1 MVFLAHRNRKLMMRR
16 GYPEYFVPL
25 VFTFLACS
33 YIMFPMWVQLAV
45 TVLCMA
51 AGRLYPGCI
60 CIALSKT
67 SARCDQIVPTVRHT
81 TTHSDT
87 PTPRAVCKVVTRDT
101 YDTGHIAHSKCLLVC
116 KLVTHD
122 TYNTG
127 HKCLKSVQH
136 NSLPAVSFITARLLP
151 RVPRS
156 EYYSSISHDPGCRVL
171 RIQRILSS
179 SWYPDVTRFAIELE
193 IQISYL
199 ASRTYRL
206 HSL

>member
-1 MVFLAHRNRKLMMRR
+1 MAFLAHRNRKRMMRR

-87 PTPRAVCKVVTRDT
+87 PTHRAVCQVCVKLWHILSVSVCYVVT
-101 YDTGHIAHSKCLLVC
+101 S
-116 KLVTHD
+116 D
-122 TYNTG
+122 TYNVARVCQYSTTLCTVCYCPLRPNYNCQAASQVWILLQHLAWPRLTG
-127 HKCLKSVQH
+127 
-136 NSLPAVSFITARLLP
+136 
-151 RVPRS
+151 
-156 EYYSSISHDPGCRVL
+156 E
-171 RIQRILSS
+171 
-179 SWYPDVTRFAIELE
+179 
-193 IQISYL
+193 
-199 ASRTYRL
+199 
-206 HSL
+206 